1 MIPMDDPFA
10 GMSEPAVIPMND
22 PFAGMSEPAVI
33 PMDDPFAAPA
43 PAPTPAPTGTAS
55 RSAQSTLD
63 KYNTAVADRNSLFAN
78 LRTRAPEEPCF
89 VDGAYFFYE
98 SRVAGCIS
106 QGNSN
111 AALRHIFRH
120 WYISRVFSEDG
131 KSYREEFL
139 YLLKLR
145 GFAKKEKEL
154 RDLIDDSTLTVN
166 RKFFRLFYNII
177 YKNSIVGFYWND
189 EDSPLRQIDPRF
201 VSPKDFYKK
210 MGELTDPTAFLAGYA
225 DCFEELIFFLRSGSD
240 ADGESAR
247 AWFMSNFTLTM
258 AEETGC
264 VYSVTE
270 RGGRTV
276 VTPLGRL
283 SEFVRHFADPAPLEV
298 MEARIGLLE
307 RFSVTRSGS
316 LLPRTAPLVM
326 SRASKT
332 EDDSVYSLTGIASFA
347 ASQAATAYNCYMT
360 LLSEYVESFRPDSIT
375 VGDVTFTRR
384 NFFRE
389 ITEAVVAACAH
400 LTEHNRR
407 YSDDEKRLHLI
418 RSLFARGIFR
428 DFERGCEADRLQELR
443 AAFIDRDTVDLATYF
458 AYDTEH
464 RLLIDGTLTDVDGYV
479 RSITAQ
485 GVAYICGRARKGGDT
500 VLEAYFAARVRRE
513 DIARASTDIES
524 LIREYEAK
532 LAK

>member
-1 MIPMDDPFA
+1 MEDPFA
-10 GMSEPAVIPMND
+10 AS
-22 PFAGMSEPAVI
+22 
-33 PMDDPFAAPA
+33 APA
-43 PAPTPAPTGTAS
+43 PAPAAVPTGGAS

-78 LRTRAPEEPCF
+78 LRARAPEEPCF

-98 SRVAGCIS
+98 SRVAGRAS

-120 WYISRVFSEDG
+120 WYVSRVFSEDG

-154 RDLIDDSTLTVN
+154 RDLIDDPTLTVN

-225 DCFEELIFFLRSGSD
+225 DCFEELIFFLCSGSSTD
-240 ADGESAR
+240 ATNAR
-247 AWFMSNFTLTM
+247 AWFTENFPLIM
-258 AEETGC
+258 AEQTGY

-276 VTPLGRL
+276 IGSLGRL
-283 SEFVRHFADPAPLEV
+283 SDFVHHFADPAPLEV
-298 MEARIGLLE
+298 MEARITLLE
-307 RFSVTRSGS
+307 RFTVTRSGN
-316 LLPRTAPLVM
+316 LLPRSTPLVI
-326 SRASKT
+326 SRASTT
-332 EDDSVYSLTGIASFA
+332 EDDSVYSMTEISSFA

-375 VGDVTFTRR
+375 VGDMTFTRR

-389 ITEAVVAACAH
+389 ITEAVVAACSH

-407 YSDDEKRLHLI
+407 YSQDEKRLHLI

-443 AAFIDRDTVDLATYF
+443 AAFIDRDTLDLATYF
-458 AYDTEH
+458 SYDVEH
-464 RLLIDGTLTDVDGYV
+464 RLQIDGTLTDVDGYV

-485 GVAYICGRARKGGDT
+485 GSAYVCGRARKGDT

-513 DIARASTDIES
+513 DIARASAEIES
-524 LIREYEAK
+524 LIHEYEAK